1 MNGFSAA
8 WYETSAINWPDDV
21 AIAAERVVAG
31 SPTAS
36 TFAIEDT
43 ATHQVGLWR
52 VTPGE
57 FLTDHTGY
65 TEYIHV
71 LAGAGRLIDDDGAVL
86 ELWPGVTV
94 LMQPGWKGRWV
105 VDATITKVY
114 TVIHA

>member
-1 MNGFSAA
+1 VTGFSATRFEA
-8 WYETSAINWPDDV
+8 SAIDWPDDV
-21 AIAAERVVAG
+21 AIAAERVIAG

-36 TFAIEDT
+36 TFTIE
-43 ATHQVGLWR
+43 ATSAHQVGLWR

-71 LAGAGRLIDDDGAVL
+71 LAGAGRLIDDGGAVL
-86 ELWPGVTV
+86 DLGPGVTV

-105 VDATITKVY
+105 VHATITKVY
-114 TVIHA
+114 TVINA